1 MPTATDFDKKTPRE
15 HVLLRPDTYIGDIE
29 PTEDTMDV
37 YDGEKIVTKKITF
50 SPGFFKIF
58 DEILVNARDAAEN
71 DSSCDT
77 IKIEFNQEEGYISVY
92 NNGDKG
98 IPVEE
103 HPEHKVLVP
112 SMIFGEL
119 LTSSNYDDNKK
130 KTTGGRNGIGAKA
143 CNIFSTEF
151 QVEIGDSHRNKKFKQ
166 SWTENM
172 SVAGKP
178 EVTKYSGKNS
188 YICVKFYPD
197 LKRFKLKN
205 LDDDHKQL
213 FHRRAFDLAATS
225 SNKLKVYFNDEK
237 IKTDN
242 FKKYISMYYPESD
255 IYYDD
260 SNARWTVGCLYIP
273 DSGGKVVSFVNGIST
288 FKGGSHVNHVMDMV
302 VKPLIDNYI
311 KKKNKE
317 IKISPTL
324 VKENLVFFVN
334 SVIENPAFGS
344 QTKETLTT
352 KVNNFGSKFSP
363 TDVFMKKIAKCGI
376 VDQVIKFAQFKE
388 TSKLK
393 KLDGKKQVKLRGIPK
408 LEDAN
413 KAGSKDSHKCA
424 LILTEGDSAKSFA
437 MAGLGIV
444 GRDFYGVFPLKGK
457 LLNVREASVQ
467 QRMKNEEINNL
478 KQIIGLKQEYTYES
492 DEEFSTLRYGKI
504 ICLTDQDVDG
514 SHIKGL
520 LMNFF
525 HFVWPS
531 LMKREGFIT
540 SLATPI
546 VKAFKGKDTK
556 VFYNLTEYE
565 KWSESSQSK
574 SYKVKYYK
582 GLGTSTSKEAKDYF
596 VGIDD
601 KLISYFCSSAM
612 EGLKKSTTDI
622 SMNLA
627 FDKKKADDRKKWL
640 MNYDRDDILSYED
653 KSISYEDFVHK
664 DLIHFSNDD
673 NMRSIPH
680 LMDGLKPSQRKI
692 LYGAY
697 LRGLDKTEVKV
708 AQLAG
713 FVSDRA
719 AYHHGEMSLN
729 GAIVGMAQNFV
740 GSNNINLLKPNGGFG
755 TRLLGGKDA
764 ASPRYIFT
772 ELSPL
777 CKHILNPDDN
787 VVLNQLYDDGY
798 AIEPEYYAPI
808 IPMVLVNGAKGIG
821 TGFSTTIP
829 NYNPKD
835 LINNLL
841 RLLDD
846 QKLKSMTPYY
856 NNFTGTI
863 KKVDKNTFNIEGV
876 YKIKGDKM
884 IITELPIGEWTTNY
898 KEFLEK
904 LLDIEGSKKT
914 KSFLGYKD
922 KNTDEKVYFELSFV
936 KGYLEKAKDIIKNF
950 HLQKS
955 IKLTNMHLYCVDGSI
970 KKYNTI
976 NDIIQEFF
984 VERLNIYDKRRE
996 YILNQLKYQ
1005 LDVLSYKVKFILM
1018 VVKKELKINN
1028 RKKDVIEKDLSLHKF
1043 PMFGKNINDDN
1054 KSYNYL
1060 LGMPIYSLTYEKIEE
1075 LKNQMKDKETEYKEL
1090 FNKTSKD
1097 LWKEE
1102 LKNLSNNI

>member
-1 MPTATDFDKKTPRE
+1 
-15 HVLLRPDTYIGDIE
+15 
-29 PTEDTMDV
+29 
-37 YDGEKIVTKKITF
+37 
-50 SPGFFKIF
+50 
-58 DEILVNARDAAEN
+58 
-71 DSSCDT
+71 
-77 IKIEFNQEEGYISVY
+77 
-92 NNGDKG
+92 
-98 IPVEE
+98 
-103 HPEHKVLVP
+103 
-112 SMIFGEL
+112 
-119 LTSSNYDDNKK
+119 
-130 KTTGGRNGIGAKA
+130 
-143 CNIFSTEF
+143 
-151 QVEIGDSHRNKKFKQ
+151 
-166 SWTENM
+166 
-172 SVAGKP
+172 
-178 EVTKYSGKNS
+178 
-188 YICVKFYPD
+188 
-197 LKRFKLKN
+197 
-205 LDDDHKQL
+205 
-213 FHRRAFDLAATS
+213 
-225 SNKLKVYFNDEK
+225 
-237 IKTDN
+237 
-242 FKKYISMYYPESD
+242 
-255 IYYDD
+255 
-260 SNARWTVGCLYIP
+260 
-273 DSGGKVVSFVNGIST
+273 
-288 FKGGSHVNHVMDMV
+288 
-302 VKPLIDNYI
+302 
-311 KKKNKE
+311 
-317 IKISPTL
+317 
-324 VKENLVFFVN
+324 
-334 SVIENPAFGS
+334 
-344 QTKETLTT
+344 
-352 KVNNFGSKFSP
+352 
-363 TDVFMKKIAKCGI
+363 
-376 VDQVIKFAQFKE
+376 
-388 TSKLK
+388 
-393 KLDGKKQVKLRGIPK
+393 
-408 LEDAN
+408 
-413 KAGSKDSHKCA
+413 
-424 LILTEGDSAKSFA
+424 
-437 MAGLGIV
+437 
-444 GRDFYGVFPLKGK
+444 
-457 LLNVREASVQ
+457 
-467 QRMKNEEINNL
+467 MKNEEINNL

-565 KWSESSQSK
+565 KWSETSQSK
-574 SYKVKYYK
+574 SYKIKYYK

-596 VGIDD
+596 VGIDN
-601 KLISYFCSSAM
+601 KLISYFCSSAI

-622 SMNLA
+622 SMTLA
-627 FDKKKADDRKKWL
+627 FDKKKADERKKWL
-640 MNYDRDDILSYED
+640 MNYNREDILSYED
-653 KSISYEDFVHK
+653 KNISYENFVHK

-680 LMDGLKPSQRKI
+680 IMDGLKPSQRKI

-777 CKHILNPDDN
+777 CKHILNTDDN

-835 LINNLL
+835 LVNNLL
-841 RLLDD
+841 RLLDE
-846 QKLKSMTPYY
+846 QKLKSMIPYY
-856 NNFTGTI
+856 NNFTGSIT
-863 KKVDKNTFNIEGV
+863 KVDKNTFNIEGV

-904 LLDIEGSKKT
+904 LLDIESSKKT

-1005 LDVLSYKVKFILM
+1005 LDILSYKVKFILM

-1028 RKKDVIEKDLSLHKF
+1028 RKKDVIEKDLILHKF
-1043 PMFGKNINDDN
+1043 PKFGKNIDDDN
-1054 KSYNYL
+1054 KTYNYL
-1060 LGMPIYSLTYEKIEE
+1060 LGMPIYSLTFEKIEE
-1075 LKNQMKDKETEYKEL
+1075 LKEQMNNKETEYKNI

-1102 LKNLSNNI
+1102 LNELFNKL